1 MSDRVD
7 RDSGSFRDPEGFVFR
22 LGRRVFRA
30 LKPSG
35 LDSYRAFRDSG
46 AAEWAEQQGF
56 VVRSWEVEQAAQ
68 AGLGHL
74 PADVVAVLEQERIPF
89 ISYPYEWTFDM
100 LKDAALLQL
109 TLSCGVARY
118 RLTVKDATAYNIQF
132 AGGKPIFIDV
142 LSFQRYQEG
151 MPWMGYAQFCQSFFY
166 PLALQAFCRVDFQP
180 MSRSYLDGIPLATA
194 KQILGL
200 RVWLHWSVFKHV
212 LLQAVLQKSF
222 GKEMP
227 VLAEEFKTLR
237 FSLDH
242 SVRLM
247 RALKGQV
254 AKLSLHRTV
263 SPWSSYRDDNSYSA
277 RARERKRAFITKHLE
292 KIAPANV
299 WDIGCNTGEFS
310 LLAADY
316 SPQVI
321 AFDSDADSVNRLY
334 LHCKAHGIT
343 RILPLVSDL
352 ANPSPALGW
361 KLEERQSLL
370 ERGRVECI
378 LALALIHH
386 LCLTR
391 NIPVAH
397 IFSLFAGLGVRHV
410 LIEFVP
416 KTDPMVKHLLK
427 NRDDVYPWYNQSD
440 FEKEATSLF
449 SIGERMELENGG
461 RVMYWL
467 IRRVET

>member
-1 MSDRVD
+1 MRNGMVQ
-7 RDSGSFRDPEGFVFR
+7 DSGSFRDPDGYVFR
-22 LGRRVFRA
+22 LGQRVFRA

-46 AAEWAEQQGF
+46 AAEWAEHQGL
-56 VVRSWEVEQAAQ
+56 VTRSWELTPSEW
-68 AGLGHL
+68 AGLGPL
-74 PADVVAVLEQERIPF
+74 ASDVVSVLEQERVPF
-89 ISYPYEWTFDM
+89 VSYPYEWTFDM
-100 LKDAALLQL
+100 LKDAALLHL
-109 TLSCGVARY
+109 NLACEMARY
-118 RLTVKDATAYNIQF
+118 RLAVKDATAYNIQF

-151 MPWMGYAQFCQSFFY
+151 MPWLGYTQFCQSFFY
-166 PLALQAFCRVDFQP
+166 PLVLQAVCRVDFQP
-180 MSRSYLDGIPLATA
+180 MLRSYLDGIPLAA
-194 KQILGL
+194 VKQMLGL
-200 RVWLHWSVFKHV
+200 RVWLHWGLFKHV
-212 LLQAVLQKSF
+212 LLQALLQKSF
-222 GKEMP
+222 GKEKP

-247 RALKGQV
+247 RTLKGQV
-254 AKLSLHRTV
+254 AKLSLRRTV
-263 SPWSSYRDDNSYSA
+263 SPWSSYRDDNSYSPQ
-277 RARERKRAFITKHLE
+277 ARERKRAFVTKHLE

-310 LLAADY
+310 LLAAEY
-316 SPQVI
+316 SPQVV
-321 AFDSDADSVNRLY
+321 ALDSDADSVNRLY

-343 RILPLVSDL
+343 RVLPLVSDL

-361 KLEERQSLL
+361 KLVERQSLF
-370 ERGRVECI
+370 ERGSVECI

-386 LCLTR
+386 LCLMR

-397 IFSLFAGLGVRHV
+397 IFSLFARLGVRHV

-427 NRDDVYPWYNQSD
+427 NREDVYPWYNQLD

-467 IRRVET
+467 IRRIET